1 MNTSNCDYDNTWTHA
16 TPLPM
21 DQDPGSLC
29 TGTESRSPDNSNG
42 HHLQCQNLPWTI
54 EQWCF
59 LSFLPQPFVDWRD
72 QLQENHEDGSDNL
85 GTHCSLIL
93 GSACTVIATSASV
106 QENKVAI
113 YLLEEDAH
121 LKSSLSCTIVQESL
135 RPKSGKWTTTFESV
149 DQEKKRKSIISV
161 VVIISIISGETL
173 VGCGLMV
180 MLVRRS
186 RLAPT
191 AVIPYTTACSPCRI
205 TFPIFVTM
213 VGWRLFWDLAWSW
226 SSESLKVSSHLYCL
240 ASSTLWISQSWTSKT
255 VGQMSAPNT
264 TFFQVSKIN
273 NPRHTQE

>member
-1 MNTSNCDYDNTWTHA
+1 MDNLIKEGDFLPLNTSNCDYDNTWTHA

-29 TGTESRSPDNSNG
+29 TGTESISPDDSNG

-59 LSFLPQPFVDWRD
+59 LSLLPQPFVDWTD
-72 QLQENHEDGSDNL
+72 QLQGNHEDGSDNL

-149 DQEKKRKSIISV
+149 DQEKERKSIIIV
-161 VVIISIISGETL
+161 VVIISIIT
-173 VGCGLMV
+173 C
-180 MLVRRS
+180 
-186 RLAPT
+186 
-191 AVIPYTTACSPCRI
+191 
-205 TFPIFVTM
+205 
-213 VGWRLFWDLAWSW
+213 
-226 SSESLKVSSHLYCL
+226 
-240 ASSTLWISQSWTSKT
+240 
-255 VGQMSAPNT
+255 
-264 TFFQVSKIN
+264 
-273 NPRHTQE
+273 